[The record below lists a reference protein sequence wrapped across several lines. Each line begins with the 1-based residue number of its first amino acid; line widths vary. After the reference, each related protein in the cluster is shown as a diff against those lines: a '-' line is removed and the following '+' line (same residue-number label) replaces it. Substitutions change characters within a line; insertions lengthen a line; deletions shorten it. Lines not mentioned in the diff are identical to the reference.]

1 MQRHMRVILNKCQV
15 CISHLHANIIRAT
28 LHALV
33 AISGFLLLAGCDR
46 RPDGVL
52 SDSEM
57 ESLMTDMI
65 LADAY
70 RQTAAGRALPDS
82 VSLHLGESVMKTHG
96 VDYARLDSTY
106 AWYAR
111 NLDDYYKLYGRVQKR
126 VAARRD
132 RIAGN
137 VMRAEGQLANDI
149 WSLPKHLTF
158 SPMVA
163 SDALIFELGGDAVN
177 AGERL
182 EWKMHLSGYDETSL
196 LLGVDYSDG
205 SVSVME
211 RTFRSERSPSLS
223 LVTDT
228 ALTVSRIFGVMTVGR
243 TAMPIYADSIRLLKQ
258 PFDSIAYRNSWS
270 QRRYRGP
277 VGRQTV
283 RPVVADT
290 VHVDSHSVQT
300 DSARTPG

>member
-1 MQRHMRVILNKCQV
+1 M
-15 CISHLHANIIRAT
+15 CISQYHAGVSRIVR
-28 LHALV
+28 HALPALSV
-33 AISGFLLLAGCDR
+33 LWLLLAGCDR

-70 RQTAAGRALPDS
+70 RQTAAGRAMPDS
-82 VSLHLGESVMKTHG
+82 VSLHLGESVMKAHG
-96 VDYARLDSTY
+96 VSYAELDSTY

-149 WSLPKHLTF
+149 WSLPQHLTF

-163 SDALIFELGGDAVN
+163 SDAFVFELGGDAVN

-205 SVSVME
+205 AVSVME
-211 RTFRSERSPSLS
+211 RTFRNDRKPSLS

-228 ALTVSRIFGVMTVGR
+228 SRTVSRIFGVLTVGR
-243 TAMPIYADSIRLLKQ
+243 RSMPVYADSIRLLKQ
-258 PFDSIAYRNSWS
+258 PFDSTAYRNAWS

-277 VGRQTV
+277 VSKTAA
-283 RPVVADT
+283 PSVAK
-290 VHVDSHSVQT
+290 T
-300 DSARTPG
+300 DSAMVSVRTIGADSIKQND